1 MLTYDI
7 SKAGDDT
14 LYHFLYRSIK
24 DDILSGRLEPDAK
37 LPSKRPFAN
46 SLGISVITVENAYNQ
61 LIAEGFIYSLSRK
74 GFFVATIPQK
84 SASVPSKLQPIKQSR
99 ESRIP
104 EQIKTPHYI
113 ADFVNNQVDA
123 STFPFTTWAKLTRKV
138 LCEQQR
144 ELLTRSPNSGVLELR
159 KSIAKMLLD
168 FRGMRVDPEQI
179 VVGAGTD
186 CLYTWLVQLV
196 GFDKKFGVED
206 PGYSKIPKVYRKL
219 NVVCN
224 YIPLDEN
231 GIRIDQLE
239 ETCTDVVHLSPS
251 HHFPTGKV
259 MPVSRRYELLSW
271 AAKSSNRYIVEDEYD
286 SEFRMVGRPI
296 PALQNIDV
304 QDKTIYINSFSKTLA
319 STVRVGYMVLP
330 KPLAKKFHAGFSF
343 YTCTVS
349 NLEQYVLAK
358 FIGESHYEK
367 HINRMRNFYRH
378 RRDTLLETIRQS
390 NLRNRIEIAEE
401 DAGLHFILKINTE
414 LSDEEFCER
423 ALKNGVHIRALSDY
437 YAEAEPS
444 QHEFII
450 NYSSVPEHRMKK
462 AVQQL
467 EISLRTKP

>member
-1 MLTYDI
+1 MLSYDI

-46 SLGISVITVENAYNQ
+46 SLGVSVITVENAYNQ
-61 LIAEGFIYSLSRK
+61 LVAEGFIYSLSRK
-74 GFFVATIPQK
+74 GFFVTAIPQK
-84 SASVPSKLQPIKQSR
+84 NSSLPQKQQPVKESR
-99 ESRIP
+99 EALQTVP
-104 EQIKTPHYI
+104 PKTPHFI
-113 ADFVNNQVDA
+113 ADFVDNQVDA
-123 STFPFTTWAKLTRKV
+123 STFPFSTWAKLTRKV

-144 ELLTRSPNSGVLELR
+144 ELLTRSPNSGVVELR
-159 KSIAKMLLD
+159 KSIAKMLLE
-168 FRGMRVDPEQI
+168 FRGMHVDPEQI

-186 CLYTWLVQLV
+186 CLYTWLVQLL

-206 PGYSKIPKVYRKL
+206 PGYSKIAKVYRKL

-224 YIPLDEN
+224 YIPVDES

-330 KPLAKKFHAGFSF
+330 KPLAKRFHEDFSF

-349 NLEQYVLAK
+349 SLEQYVLAK
-358 FIGESHYEK
+358 FIGEGHYEK

-378 RRDTLLETIRQS
+378 RRDTLLEVIRQS
-390 NLRNRIEIAEE
+390 KVNTRVEIAEE
-401 DAGLHFILKINTE
+401 DAGLHFILKVNTD
-414 LSDEEFCER
+414 LSDEAFCER
-423 ALKNGVHIRALSDY
+423 ALKNGVHLRALSDY
-437 YAEAEPS
+437 YTVAEPS

-450 NYSSVPEHRMKK
+450 NYSSVPESRMKK
-462 AVQQL
+462 AIQQL
-467 EISLRTKP
+467 EKILL

>member
-271 AAKSSNRYIVEDEYD
+271 AAKSSNRYIIEDEYD

>member
-1 MLTYDI
+1 
-7 SKAGDDT
+7 
-14 LYHFLYRSIK
+14 
-24 DDILSGRLEPDAK
+24 
-37 LPSKRPFAN
+37 
-46 SLGISVITVENAYNQ
+46 
-61 LIAEGFIYSLSRK
+61 
-74 GFFVATIPQK
+74 
-84 SASVPSKLQPIKQSR
+84 
-99 ESRIP
+99 
-104 EQIKTPHYI
+104 
-113 ADFVNNQVDA
+113 
-123 STFPFTTWAKLTRKV
+123 
-138 LCEQQR
+138 
-144 ELLTRSPNSGVLELR
+144 
-159 KSIAKMLLD
+159 
-168 FRGMRVDPEQI
+168 
-179 VVGAGTD
+179 
-186 CLYTWLVQLV
+186 
-196 GFDKKFGVED
+196 
-206 PGYSKIPKVYRKL
+206 
-219 NVVCN
+219 
-224 YIPLDEN
+224 
-231 GIRIDQLE
+231 
-239 ETCTDVVHLSPS
+239 
-251 HHFPTGKV
+251 

-450 NYSSVPEHRMKK
+450 NYSSVPEHQMKK

>member
-1 MLTYDI
+1 MLSYDI

-46 SLGISVITVENAYNQ
+46 SLGVSVITVENAYNQ
-61 LIAEGFIYSLSRK
+61 LVAEGFIYSLSRK
-74 GFFVATIPQK
+74 GFFVAAIPQK
-84 SASVPSKLQPIKQSR
+84 NSSLPQKQQPVKESR
-99 ESRIP
+99 ESLQTIP
-104 EQIKTPHYI
+104 PKTPHFI
-113 ADFVNNQVDA
+113 ADFVDNQVDA
-123 STFPFTTWAKLTRKV
+123 STFPFSTWAKLTRKV

-144 ELLTRSPNSGVLELR
+144 ELLTRSPNSGVVELR
-159 KSIAKMLLD
+159 KSIAKMLLE

-186 CLYTWLVQLV
+186 CLYTWLVQLL

-206 PGYSKIPKVYRKL
+206 PGYSKIAKVYRKL

-224 YIPLDEN
+224 YIPLDES

-330 KPLAKKFHAGFSF
+330 KPLAKRFHEDFSF

-349 NLEQYVLAK
+349 SLEQYVLAK
-358 FIGESHYEK
+358 FIGEGHYEK

-378 RRDTLLETIRQS
+378 RRDTLLEIIRQS
-390 NLRNRIEIAEE
+390 KVNTRVEIAEE
-401 DAGLHFILKINTE
+401 DAGLHFILKVDTG
-414 LSDEEFCER
+414 LSDEAFCER
-423 ALKNGVHIRALSDY
+423 ALKNGVHLRALSDY
-437 YAEAEPS
+437 YTVAEPS

-450 NYSSVPEHRMKK
+450 NYSSVPESRMKK
-462 AVQQL
+462 AIQQL
-467 EISLRTKP
+467 EKVLL

>member
-84 SASVPSKLQPIKQSR
+84 SASVPSKQQPIKQSR

>member
-84 SASVPSKLQPIKQSR
+84 NASVPSKQQPIKQSR